1 MKKKHI
7 ISLSGELAS
16 GKGAVSEILMKQ
28 LNYTI
33 YRNGDYFRSL
43 GKQMGMDVTSFNLY
57 VESHPEIDRQ
67 IEYSAA
73 EYAKTHDNFIIDAR
87 LGWYAVPES
96 FKVYLKVDMN
106 EAAKRAFY
114 DKKRKSSENFATI
127 EEQKADMEKRYN
139 LENERY
145 YKLYNVRKE
154 DETNYDLV
162 IDTTNIKPQDVAN
175 LIIKQ
180 YNKWLEDNDYIGA

>member
-1 MKKKHI
+1 MEKKHI

-16 GKGAVSEILMKQ
+16 GKGAVSEILMKK
-28 LNYTI
+28 LGYTI

-43 GKQMGMDVTSFNLY
+43 GKQMGMDVTSFNIY

-96 FKVYLKVDMN
+96 FKVYLKVDIN

-114 DKKRKSSENFATI
+114 DKKRKASESFATI
-127 EEQKADMEKRYN
+127 EEQKADMEKRYQ

-145 YKLYNVRKE
+145 YSLYNVRKE
-154 DETNYDLV
+154 DESNYDIV
-162 IDTTNIKPQDVAN
+162 IDTTDMEPEEVAD
-175 LIIKQ
+175 IIVKEYQ
-180 YNKWLEDNDYIGA
+180 KWLECWNDTI

>member
-1 MKKKHI
+1 MEKKHI

-16 GKGAVSEILMKQ
+16 GKGAVSQILKKQ
-28 LNYTI
+28 LDFTI
-33 YRNGDYFRSL
+33 YRNGDYFREL
-43 GKQMGMDVTSFNLY
+43 AKQMNMDVTSFNIY
-57 VESHPEIDRQ
+57 VEEHPEIDRR
-67 IEYSAA
+67 IEYSAT

-96 FKVYLKVDMN
+96 FKVYLKVDIN

-114 DKKRKSSENFATI
+114 DKNRKSSENFETL
-127 EEQKADMEKRYN
+127 EEQKADMEKRYR

-154 DETNYDLV
+154 DESNYDIV
-162 IDTTNIKPQDVAN
+162 IDTTNIEPQEVAN
-175 LIIKQ
+175 IIIQ
-180 YNKWLEDNDYIGA
+180 EYQKWLEE

>member
-1 MKKKHI
+1 MEKKHI

-16 GKGAVSEILMKQ
+16 GKGAVSEILMKK
-28 LNYTI
+28 LGYTI

-43 GKQMGMDVTSFNLY
+43 GKQMGMDVTSFNIY

-96 FKVYLKVDMN
+96 FKVYLKVDIN

-114 DKKRKSSENFATI
+114 DKKRKASESFATI
-127 EEQKADMEKRYN
+127 EEQKADMEKRYQ

-145 YKLYNVRKE
+145 YSLYNVRKE
-154 DETNYDLV
+154 DESNYDIV
-162 IDTTNIKPQDVAN
+162 IDTTDMEPEEVAD
-175 LIIKQ
+175 IIVKEYQ
-180 YNKWLEDNDYIGA
+180 KWLEC